1 MAQLIYQVG
10 GSLSVDAATYV
21 VRQADQAL
29 YQALL
34 GGEFC
39 YVFNARQM
47 GKSSLRTRTQQKLED
62 LGHRCVYLDMT
73 QLGSEEVTH
82 QQWYRGVMLELLRD
96 LNLLGK
102 VDIRARW
109 QSWETLPPVQQLRLL
124 IDEIL
129 TLLPDTRLFIF
140 VDEIDSV
147 LNLEFPVNDFFIFIR
162 ACYELRQSQAD
173 YNRLTWSLFGVA
185 TPSDLIRDRKR
196 TPFNIGRAIDLQD
209 FQLDEAYPLMAGFK
223 DQISRPEA
231 ILKAILDWSG
241 GQPLLT
247 QKLCQLVAHTTQTGD
262 LNLPPGEEI
271 LWIKDLT
278 QTHIIQYWE
287 AQDNPEHLRT
297 IRNRLF
303 MDEQRTPRLLGLYQ
317 RILEQD
323 SISLDGSLEQ
333 TELLLSG
340 LVNQQRRQLQVKNR
354 IYQTIFSSD
363 WIQSQLDR
371 LRPYY
376 QSFNTWVNSDCIDDS
391 SLLRGQTLQNALI
404 WSKQQTLS
412 DLDYRYLAA
421 SQELNL
427 QESLTH
433 AEATRLQ
440 EVEARLAIEQRRSK
454 EQRWL
459 LVGVSLALLVTTSL
473 GVFAWQQYRHSAI
486 SEAQA
491 IVRSAQALFASDQS
505 FAALIEAIRGQ
516 QQVQKLWNA
525 DSTIQ
530 TQADKVTKKLV
541 LDIRQ
546 QNRLDGHQASIVA
559 ASFSSN
565 GQQLATAGVDQTINL
580 WNREGA
586 LLASLEGH
594 TSTISN
600 VKFSPNGDLLASAG
614 DDGTIRVWTSEGTPK
629 QVIDSQIDNIWGLDF
644 SPDGQ
649 TLAACGQGGE
659 AELWQRD
666 GTFIRNLDSGGTL
679 PGLCALAY
687 SPMGKQIAIGS
698 NNSTVML
705 WHPDGKL
712 LHTLKHQH
720 PIREVAYSP
729 DGELLATGNQ
739 NGQINLWRTDG
750 SLLHTLDHHEAP
762 IRSLVFSPDGQQ
774 LVSASLDKTLSLWSR
789 NGILLDILKG
799 HQAGVWRA
807 AFSPDGRTIAS
818 AGGDNAVILWQANNP
833 FRQSFYDVSGLAL
846 RAIYSHDGNTLV
858 MSDLNNQI
866 ILFHLDSLTRRV
878 IPAHE
883 AVVMNLARHP
893 QLEQFLSVSEDTTLK
908 RWSMDGTL
916 LQTYEGHDKAVLAT
930 DWHPNGQDILT
941 GTATGHLYHWSV
953 DGTLVKRWSGHSA
966 PIRDIAYSPDGT
978 QFASASNDG
987 TVQLWS
993 TDGTLLHTMKHDA
1006 AVWRVAFS
1014 HDGNFLVSGS
1024 GDLTAKIWRTDGTLV
1039 STLEGHQAAVWGV
1052 AFSPDDAV
1060 VTTASLDETVK
1071 LWNLDGTLLTSL
1083 EGQGSGIRSVVFS
1096 PDGQSLASIGDD
1108 RSLFVWNVP
1117 AILDLQPL
1125 EYACKWVQNYL
1136 QNNSTVSQAD
1146 KRLCPVNN

>member
-1 MAQLIYQVG
+1 MVQSVYQVG

-21 VRQADQAL
+21 VRQADQTL
-29 YQALL
+29 YEALL
-34 GGEFC
+34 TGEFC

-47 GKSSLRTRTQQKLED
+47 GKSSLRTRTQQTLED

-96 LNLLGK
+96 LDLLGK

-109 QSWETLPPVQQLRLL
+109 NTWDTLPAVQQLRLL

-129 TLLPDTRLFIF
+129 ALLPDTRLFIF

-162 ACYELRQSQAD
+162 ACYEQRQNQAD
-173 YNRLTWSLFGVA
+173 YHRLTWALFGVA

-223 DQISRPEA
+223 DQVSRPEA
-231 ILKAILDWSG
+231 ILKAVLDWSG

-247 QKLCQLVAHTTQTGD
+247 QKLCQLVAHTAQTED
-262 LNLPPGEEI
+262 LNFPPGEEI
-271 LWIKDLT
+271 LWIKELVH
-278 QTHIIQYWE
+278 THIIKYWE

-323 SISLDGSLEQ
+323 SISLDGSPEQ

-354 IYQTIFSSD
+354 IYHTIFSSD
-363 WIQSQLDR
+363 WIQGQLDR

-376 QSFNTWVNSDCIDDS
+376 QSFNTWVTSEFTDES
-391 SLLRGQTLQNALI
+391 ALLRGQTLQNALT

-421 SQELNL
+421 SQDLNL
-427 QESLTH
+427 KESLTQ
-433 AEATRLQ
+433 AEANRLQ

-459 LVGVSLALLVTTSL
+459 LGGVSLALLVTTSL
-473 GVFAWQQYRHSAI
+473 GIFAWQQYRRSAV

-516 QQVQKLWNA
+516 RRVQKLWNT
-525 DSTIQ
+525 DPTLQ
-530 TQADKVTKKLV
+530 TQASKITEQLL

-546 QNRLDGHQASIVA
+546 QNRLDGHQATVTTT
-559 ASFSSN
+559 SFSPN
-565 GQQLATAGVDQTINL
+565 GQRLATAGVDKKIHL
-580 WNREGA
+580 WNPAGVM
-586 LLASLEGH
+586 LASLEGH
-594 TSTISN
+594 TSTISQ
-600 VKFSPNGDLLASAG
+600 VKFSPTGSLLASAG
-614 DDGTIRVWTSEGTPK
+614 DDGTIRLWTTDGTPK
-629 QVIDSQIDNIWGLDF
+629 QVINSQIENIWGLDF

-649 TLAACGQGGE
+649 TLAACGQAGE

-679 PGLCALAY
+679 PGICSLAY
-687 SPMGKQIAIGS
+687 SPQGNQIAIGS
-698 NNSTVML
+698 NNGMVTL
-705 WHPDGKL
+705 WHPNGQL
-712 LHTLKHQH
+712 LHTLEHQD
-720 PIREVAYSP
+720 PIRSVAYSP

-739 NGQINLWRTDG
+739 NGQINLWQTDG
-750 SLLHTLDHHEAP
+750 SLLHTLNYHEAP
-762 IRSLVFSPDGQQ
+762 IRTLAFSPDGQQ
-774 LVSASLDKTLSLWSR
+774 LVSASLDKTLSIWSN

-799 HQAGVWRA
+799 HQAGVWGVTV
-807 AFSPDGRTIAS
+807 SPDGQTIAS
-818 AGGDNAVILWQANNP
+818 SGADKVVRLWQTNNP
-833 FRQSFYDVSGLAL
+833 FRQSFYDVSGVVLKAL
-846 RAIYSHDGNTLV
+846 YSHDGKTLV
-858 MSDLNNQI
+858 MGDINNQI
-866 ILFHLDSLTRRV
+866 ILFNLDSFTRRV
-878 IPAHE
+878 IQAHQS
-883 AVVMNLARHP
+883 VVMNLARHP
-893 QLEQFLSVSEDTTLK
+893 QAEQFLSVSEDTTLK

-916 LQTYEGHDKAVLAT
+916 LQTYSGHDKAVLAT
-930 DWHPNGQDILT
+930 DWHPNGQEIVT
-941 GTATGHLYHWSV
+941 GTATGHLYHWNV
-953 DGTLVKRWSGHSA
+953 DGTLVRRWSGHSA

-978 QFASASNDG
+978 QFASASNDS
-987 TVQLWS
+987 TVRLWS
-993 TDGTLLHTMKHDA
+993 TDGTLLQTLEHDA
-1006 AVWRVAFS
+1006 TVWRVAFS
-1014 HDGNFLVSGS
+1014 HDGTLLITGN
-1024 GDLTAKIWRTDGTLV
+1024 GDSKAKIWQTDGTLL

-1052 AFSPDDAV
+1052 AFSPDDTF
-1060 VTTASLDETVK
+1060 VTTASVDETAK
-1071 LWNLDGTLLTSL
+1071 LWKLDGTLLTTL

-1096 PDGQSLASIGDD
+1096 PDGQSLASVGDN
-1108 RSLFVWNVP
+1108 RSLFVWNISTC
-1117 AILDLQPL
+1117 AIQI
-1125 EYACKWVQNYL
+1125 A
-1136 QNNSTVSQAD
+1136 
-1146 KRLCPVNN
+1146 